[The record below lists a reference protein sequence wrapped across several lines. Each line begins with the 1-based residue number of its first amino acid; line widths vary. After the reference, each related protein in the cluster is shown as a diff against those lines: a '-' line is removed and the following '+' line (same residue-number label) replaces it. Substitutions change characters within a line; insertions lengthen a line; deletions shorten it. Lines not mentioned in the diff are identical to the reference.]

1 MKIECDVCQT
11 VEASVFCCA
20 DEAALCVICD
30 SKVHAANKL
39 ASKHP
44 RLSLLHSEKDFPRCD
59 ICQEKRAFFFCR
71 EDRALLCR
79 DCDFSVHSAND
90 LTGKH
95 TRFLVPGLKVSLH
108 PLPVD
113 ASPSTLSSAC
123 SNIEEKEEGLKK
135 NGNEMNK
142 KLKTNPLTDL
152 PVFSPVCSEAG
163 AGTGNGDISQFLNEV
178 EEFLTSSPEPLDW
191 FAMENSHK
199 AEDIGKALAADWAAD
214 LGLSLPA
221 EAFYGDSLAEVPNT
235 PSPLQGQ
242 TFTFSYSNIMTKPKQ
257 KPVFTNFNKGD
268 DTFIVPSIIST
279 KRMRP
284 SWNI

>member
-1 MKIECDVCQT
+1 MKIECDVCQNM
-11 VEASVFCCA
+11 EASVFCCA
-20 DEAALCVICD
+20 DEAALCVTCD
-30 SKVHAANKL
+30 SKVHDANKL

-90 LTGKH
+90 LTAKH
-95 TRFLVPGLKVSLH
+95 TRLLVPGLRVSLQ

-113 ASPSTLSSAC
+113 TSPSAVSSDC
-123 SNIEEKEEGLKK
+123 SINQEKEVGLKN

-163 AGTGNGDISQFLNEV
+163 AGNGGISQFLNEV

-191 FAMENSHK
+191 FAIGNPSK
-199 AEDIGKALAADWAAD
+199 AEDMGKAFAADWVAD

-221 EAFYGDSLAEVPNT
+221 EAFYGDSLAEVPNA
-235 PSPLQGQ
+235 PSPSQAQ
-242 TFTFSYSNIMTKPKQ
+242 TFTYSYSTIMTKPKQ
-257 KPVFTNFNKGD
+257 KPFFTNFTNVD
-268 DTFIVPSIIST
+268 DTFLVPSITST

-284 SWNI
+284 SW